1 VSLWDIGGQSAKDQA
16 RYREKV
22 ADSLRRRLGDVIAHE
37 SVLSAPDGTV
47 IRIRIPE
54 KHEPRFR
61 YRDGQDP
68 EPGQGQQG
76 RDGGTRA
83 GGVGAGPGG
92 DIARIPGQ
100 DQGHGPGQGTP
111 GTGHVEP
118 GVVVEIP
125 LSDLGELL
133 FETLGLPRLQ
143 ARAGEDPV
151 EEDRLQGRGR
161 SGVVLDKKRSVLAHM
176 RREMSAGGRPAP
188 WSREDLTWRRW
199 QGAHPPAHRAAVV
212 LVRDASGSIDDQM
225 RYTIRAACFWI
236 VRWLRRNYHAVAL
249 HFVVHDTEARELR
262 EDDFLQVGA
271 MGGTYVSSGIALA
284 REILDREHPASSWNR
299 YVVFFSDGED
309 WEADGKALEAALARL
324 AEDCNLI
331 AYGELREP
339 GAVRTVVAETVERLR
354 LRLAN
359 LVAAPLPAPAG
370 VAGWL
375 RAVFGE
381 EARTG

>member
-1 VSLWDIGGQSAKDQA
+1 MSLWDIGGQSVRDQA

-47 IRIRIPE
+47 VRIRIPE

-61 YRDGQDP
+61 YSDGQQ
-68 EPGQGQQG
+68 GQGQGDGQG
-76 RDGGTRA
+76 QGA
-83 GGVGAGPGG
+83 QAAPGGVGSGAGG

-100 DQGHGPGQGTP
+100 GQGQGGSGA

-133 FETLGLPRLQ
+133 FETLGLPRLKS
-143 ARAGEDPV
+143 RSGEDPE
-151 EEDRLQGRGR
+151 EEDRLEGRGR
-161 SGVVLDKKRSVLAHM
+161 TGVVLDKKRSVLAHM
-176 RREMSAGGRPAP
+176 RREMSAGGKPAP

-199 QGAHPPAHRAAVV
+199 HTSRPPAHRAAVV

-236 VRWLRRNYHAVAL
+236 VRWLRHNYHSVSL
-249 HFVVHDTEARELR
+249 HFVVHDTEARELG
-262 EDDFLQVGA
+262 EDEFLQVGA
-271 MGGTYVSSGIALA
+271 MGGTYVSSGIACA
-284 REILDREHPASSWNR
+284 QEILDREHPASSWNR

-309 WEADGKALEAALARL
+309 WEADGRTLEAALDRM
-324 AEDCNLI
+324 AEDVNLI
-331 AYGELREP
+331 AYGELRDP
-339 GAVRTVVAETVERLR
+339 GTVRTVVAETIERLR
-354 LRLAN
+354 PRIGN
-359 LVAAPLPAPAG
+359 LVAAPLPAPAR

-375 RAVFGE
+375 HDIFGE
-381 EARTG
+381 EAKTG

>member
-1 VSLWDIGGQSAKDQA
+1 MSLWDIGGQSVKDQA

-54 KHEPRFR
+54 KHEARFR
-61 YRDGQDP
+61 FGQAQGHGQGDQDGQD
-68 EPGQGQQG
+68 GQGG
-76 RDGGTRA
+76 P
-83 GGVGAGPGG
+83 GGVGAGAGG

-100 DQGHGPGQGTP
+100 NGKGEGRGAGTD
-111 GTGHVEP
+111 HVEP
-118 GVVVEIP
+118 GIVVEMP

-133 FETLGLPRLQ
+133 FETLGLPRLKP
-143 ARAGEDPV
+143 RAGEDAE
-151 EEDRLQGRGR
+151 EEDRLEGRGR
-161 SGVVLDKKRSVLAHM
+161 TGVVLDKKRSVLAHM
-176 RREMSAGGRPAP
+176 RREMSAGGKPAP

-199 QGAHPPAHRAAVV
+199 HTSRPPAQRAAVV

-236 VRWLRRNYHAVAL
+236 VRWLRHNYQSVTL
-249 HFVVHDTEARELR
+249 HFVVHDTEARELD
-262 EDDFLQVGA
+262 EGDFLQVGA
-271 MGGTYVSSGIALA
+271 MGGTYVSSGLQLA
-284 REILDREHPASSWNR
+284 QEILDRQHPSSSWNR

-309 WEADGKALEAALARL
+309 WEADGKSLEAALQNL

-331 AYGELREP
+331 AYGELRDP
-339 GAVRTVVAETVERLR
+339 GTVRTVVSEVVERLR
-354 LRLAN
+354 GHLPGTN
-359 LVAAPLPAPAG
+359 VVAAPLQAPAR

-375 RAVFGE
+375 RDIFGE
-381 EARTG
+381 EARAG

>member
-1 VSLWDIGGQSAKDQA
+1 MSLWDIGGQSVKDQA

-61 YRDGQDP
+61 FGQSQ
-68 EPGQGQQG
+68 GQGQGQDGQEGQG
-76 RDGGTRA
+76 GP
-83 GGVGAGPGG
+83 GGVGAGAGG

-100 DQGHGPGQGTP
+100 EGQGQGSGA
-111 GTGHVEP
+111 GTGHIEP
-118 GVVVEIP
+118 GIVVEMP

-133 FETLGLPRLQ
+133 FETLGLPRLKP
-143 ARAGEDPV
+143 RAGDDAE
-151 EEDRLQGRGR
+151 EEDRLEGRGR
-161 SGVVLDKKRSVLAHM
+161 TGVVLDKKRSVLSHM
-176 RREMSAGGRPAP
+176 RREMSAGGKPAP

-199 QGAHPPAHRAAVV
+199 HTSRPPAQRAAVV

-236 VRWLRRNYHAVAL
+236 VRWLRHNYQSVEL
-249 HFVVHDTEARELR
+249 HFVVHDTEARELQ

-271 MGGTYVSSGIALA
+271 MGGTYVSSGIQLA
-284 REILDREHPASSWNR
+284 QEILDRQHPSSSWNR

-309 WEADGKALEAALARL
+309 WEADGKTLEAALQHL
-324 AEDCNLI
+324 ADDSNLI
-331 AYGELREP
+331 AYGELRDA
-339 GAVRTVVAETVERLR
+339 GTVRTVVTEVIERVRGHLP
-354 LRLAN
+354 N
-359 LVAAPLPAPAG
+359 VVAAPLQAPAR

-375 RAVFGE
+375 RDIFGE
-381 EARTG
+381 ETRAG